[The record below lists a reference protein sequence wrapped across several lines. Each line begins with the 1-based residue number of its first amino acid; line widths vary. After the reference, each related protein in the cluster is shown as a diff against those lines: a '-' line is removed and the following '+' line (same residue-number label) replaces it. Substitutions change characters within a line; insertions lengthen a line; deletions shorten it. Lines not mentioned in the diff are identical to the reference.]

1 MGYAYIIFSLLI
13 LYPLYFAF
21 KKLLRSDN
29 VYVNFSSLLLAM
41 SFICY
46 HLYVFNFDYI
56 PLFDVSTTDND
67 FLFYSSIVLVIIY
80 NIVYMIAH
88 GKYYR
93 KNKW

>member
-13 LYPLYFAF
+13 LYPLYSAF
-21 KKLLRSDN
+21 KKLLMSDN
-29 VYVNFSSLLLAM
+29 VYANFSSLLLAM
-41 SFICY
+41 TFICY

-56 PLFDVSTTDND
+56 PFFGVSTSDDD
-67 FLFYSSIVLVIIY
+67 FVFYSSIVLVIIY

-88 GKYYR
+88 SRHYR